1 MLTHG
6 KIMKVAKNYTV
17 ESRIPG
23 HLSVNW
29 ATMFATFAAFLHEYK
44 LYLYTSPWRASV
56 VVRAADYG
64 HKGPG
69 FESDPMLRGE
79 FLLLKVDDFQSAT
92 FRGKTAGPVAR
103 TVTCSVRT
111 GILDGV
117 S

>member
-1 MLTHG
+1 M
-6 KIMKVAKNYTV
+6 
-17 ESRIPG
+17 
-23 HLSVNW
+23 
-29 ATMFATFAAFLHEYK
+29 
-44 LYLYTSPWRASV
+44 
-56 VVRAADYG
+56 VRAADYG

-79 FLLLKVDDFQSAT
+79 FLLLTSTIFSRQLFVE
-92 FRGKTAGPVAR
+92 KTAGPVAR